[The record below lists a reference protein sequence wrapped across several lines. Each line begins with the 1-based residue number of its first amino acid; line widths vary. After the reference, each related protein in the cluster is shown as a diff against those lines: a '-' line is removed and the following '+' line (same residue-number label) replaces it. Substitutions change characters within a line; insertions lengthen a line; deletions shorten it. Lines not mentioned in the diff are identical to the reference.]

1 MHHLVTYSFDTTNL
15 LSAITLDV
23 GQVFNVKV
31 HTTASIDDVKYNKK
45 EVILS
50 VSYCVDML

>member
-15 LSAITLDV
+15 LSGITLDV

-31 HTTASIDDVKYNKK
+31 HTTASIDEVKYNKK